1 MAKLFFSNDLPIVE
15 KHGVRRRNFRQK
27 GLTKIAKEYTFAM
40 MKVRNPEIFHL
51 HADFCKILANPT
63 RLMIMAILAHG
74 EMSVGELASTC
85 DIALPAVSQ
94 HLKILKNHHMVE
106 SRKEG
111 HSVFYKATD
120 PRLMEACILIRTVL
134 LDGMRK
140 RGEIAN
146 MIDPAGV
153 AVDD

>member
-1 MAKLFFSNDLPIVE
+1 
-15 KHGVRRRNFRQK
+15 
-27 GLTKIAKEYTFAM
+27 M
-40 MKVRNPEIFHL
+40 MKVRNPELFQL

-63 RLMIMAILAHG
+63 RLLITAILSRG
-74 EMSVGELASTC
+74 EMSVGELANTC
-85 DIALPAVSQ
+85 EIALPAVSQ

-111 HSVFYKATD
+111 QSVFYQATD
-120 PRLMEACILIRTVL
+120 PRLMEACTMIRTVL

-140 RGEIAN
+140 RGEVAT

-153 AVDD
+153 EFD

>member
-1 MAKLFFSNDLPIVE
+1 MFAKRYIFFFNDTATTEI
-15 KHGVRRRNFRQK
+15 
-27 GLTKIAKEYTFAM
+27 YT
-40 MKVRNPEIFHL
+40 L

-63 RLMIMAILAHG
+63 RLMIMAILSHG

-85 DIALPAVSQ
+85 DTALPAVSQ

-111 HSVFYKATD
+111 HSVFYQTTD
-120 PRLMEACILIRTVL
+120 SRLMEACTLIRTVL

-140 RGEIAN
+140 RGEVAN
-146 MIDPAGV
+146 TIDPSGV
-153 AVDD
+153 EFE

>member
-1 MAKLFFSNDLPIVE
+1 M
-15 KHGVRRRNFRQK
+15 
-27 GLTKIAKEYTFAM
+27 GLTTFAKRNIFAM
-40 MKVRNPEIFHL
+40 MKVRNPELFRL

-63 RLMIMAILAHG
+63 RLMVMAILSHG
-74 EMSVGELASTC
+74 EMSVGELARACET
-85 DIALPAVSQ
+85 ALPAVSQ
-94 HLKILKNHHMVE
+94 HLKTLKNHHMVV

-111 HSVFYKATD
+111 QSVFYTATD
-120 PRLMEACILIRTVL
+120 PRLMEACTLIRTVL

-153 AVDD
+153 TVDD

>member
-1 MAKLFFSNDLPIVE
+1 M
-15 KHGVRRRNFRQK
+15 
-27 GLTKIAKEYTFAM
+27 KIYIIAIM
-40 MKVRNPEIFHL
+40 QVRNPELFSL

-63 RLMIMAILAHG
+63 RLMIMAVLSHG
-74 EMSVGELASTC
+74 EMNVGELASTC

-111 HSVFYKATD
+111 HSVVYQTTD
-120 PRLMEACILIRTVL
+120 PRLMEACTLIRTVL
-134 LDGMRK
+134 LDGMRR

-153 AVDD
+153 TVDD

>member
-1 MAKLFFSNDLPIVE
+1 LYNAAHAVE
-15 KHGVRRRNFRQK
+15 IFDGW

-40 MKVRNPEIFHL
+40 MKVSNPEIFHL

-63 RLMIMAILAHG
+63 RLMIMAILSHG
-74 EMSVGELASTC
+74 EMSVGELANTC
-85 DIALPAVSQ
+85 EIALPAVSQ

-111 HSVFYKATD
+111 HSVFYQATD

-134 LDGMRK
+134 LDGMRR

-146 MIDPAGV
+146 MIDPSGV
-153 AVDD
+153 TVDV

>member
-1 MAKLFFSNDLPIVE
+1 
-15 KHGVRRRNFRQK
+15 
-27 GLTKIAKEYTFAM
+27 M
-40 MKVRNPEIFHL
+40 MKVRNPELFSL

-74 EMSVGELASTC
+74 KMSVGELAKTC

-111 HSVFYKATD
+111 QSVFYQATD
-120 PRLMEACILIRTVL
+120 PRLLEACILIRTVL

-153 AVDD
+153 TVDG

>member
-1 MAKLFFSNDLPIVE
+1 
-15 KHGVRRRNFRQK
+15 
-27 GLTKIAKEYTFAM
+27 M
-40 MKVRNPEIFHL
+40 MKVRNPELFHL

-74 EMSVGELASTC
+74 ELNVGELANTC
-85 DIALPAVSQ
+85 NTALPAVSQ

-111 HSVFYKATD
+111 QSVFYRATD
-120 PRLMEACILIRTVL
+120 PRLMEACTLIRTVL

-153 AVDD
+153 TVDD

>member
-1 MAKLFFSNDLPIVE
+1 MFAKRI
-15 KHGVRRRNFRQK
+15 
-27 GLTKIAKEYTFAM
+27 TFAI
-40 MKVRNPEIFHL
+40 MKVRNPEIFTP

-63 RLMIMAILAHG
+63 RLMIMAILSHG

-85 DIALPAVSQ
+85 DTALPAVSQ

-111 HSVFYKATD
+111 QSVFYQATD
-120 PRLMEACILIRTVL
+120 PRLMEACTLIRTVL

-140 RGEIAN
+140 RGEVAN
-146 MIDPAGV
+146 TIDPSGV
-153 AVDD
+153 EFD